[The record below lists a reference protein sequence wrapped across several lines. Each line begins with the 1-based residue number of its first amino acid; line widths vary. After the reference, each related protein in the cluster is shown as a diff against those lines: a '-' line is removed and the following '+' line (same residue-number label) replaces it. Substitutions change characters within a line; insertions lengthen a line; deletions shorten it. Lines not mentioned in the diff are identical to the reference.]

1 MGVRRILS
9 ILAAG
14 ALLLQ
19 CGNPAS
25 DAANFPASEVRL
37 LIARLGNGNCY
48 LQPSNDD
55 RIWIRVESHT
65 EPPDSFKSAWVL
77 KDSVLLLQEQILG
90 RVAGFADWYVQ
101 VPAGVE
107 LRIGSRSGIVSA
119 QNIKGRLQLI
129 SLEGRV
135 LVRQSGGDLD
145 LETKFGAIRGDSL
158 SGWVAAQTES
168 GDIKLT
174 HASLEDGGNCFTSTG
189 NIHLQLSD
197 LPAADVD
204 IKSISGSALME
215 LPAVPQDA
223 TVQCFAQQDS
233 GHIRSAIDLTR
244 DSSFVF
250 DNREFI
256 LKSATFGSAQPYI
269 VVSTISGVAEIKLQ
283 ESGHD

>member
-1 MGVRRILS
+1 MGARRIFS
-9 ILAAG
+9 IIAG
-14 ALLLQ
+14 CALLLQ

-25 DAANFPASEVRL
+25 DAANFAASEVRI

-65 EPPDSFKSAWVL
+65 DPPDSFKSAWVL

-90 RVAGFADWYVQ
+90 GAAGFADWYVQ
-101 VPAGVE
+101 VPAGVV
-107 LRIGSRSGIVSA
+107 LRIGSRSGMVSA
-119 QNIKGRLQLI
+119 QNIMGRMQLI

-145 LETKFGAIRGDSL
+145 LETKFGSIRGDSL
-158 SGWVAAQTES
+158 SGWVAAQSEG

-174 HASLEDGGNCFTSTG
+174 HTSLEDGGNCFTYTG
-189 NIHLQLSD
+189 NIHLQLSV

-204 IKSISGSALME
+204 IKSISGSALLE
-215 LPAVPQDA
+215 LPAVPQNA

-233 GHIRSAIDLTR
+233 GYIRSAIDLTR

-250 DNREFI
+250 DNRIFR
-256 LKSATFGSAQPYI
+256 LKSASFGSAQPYI
-269 VVSTISGVAEIKLQ
+269 VVSTFSGVAEIKLHKGAH
-283 ESGHD
+283 E